1 MSNVATARKEH
12 LIRNTTIQDR
22 IVMKVRGKKDILSTR
37 QGLAMS
43 TTTTVTNYRV
53 TVSDVT
59 TTDKVFR
66 ENNVYISTQQ

>member
-1 MSNVATARKEH
+1 MSNVATAREEH